1 MAKSARKAMKD
12 KAKRLTTDPHVKVDA
27 SDWTP
32 SEPLNADAQTG
43 PRPVSRRAFKK
54 GGKVMGEPTKMHA
67 GRKPRKSGG
76 SAKANADA
84 KVNRNVKDANAEKF
98 GSYHVGGFKKGG
110 RAGKDDG
117 GVAEA
122 SRIMGNAPI
131 GPDDEKPSN
140 PTSALKGPV
149 IQQTK
154 ESLRPSAMERIREQM
169 RPAQK
174 RGGRTGKADGG
185 AMSSPPMTD
194 PRMRAAQM
202 MQNAGAV
209 GGVPSSTMNFSRVQ
223 KGALSPMRAA
233 GMKKGGFANW
243 EGSKKDE
250 SQDRKLA
257 KKHGMSMKAWEG
269 SKLDEKHDKQ
279 HSEKGLKSGG
289 RTGKKSGGATESI
302 AEAIGSRPTGGRI
315 ARKSG
320 GKVGKSHINI
330 LINAGQKPQDG
341 QAPAG
346 GPPMGNPPGIP
357 MPVPS
362 PMGAAPAGM
371 PMPMPAPPMGMPPG
385 MPPMPPMPAG
395 RMAGGRVGKFGGGA
409 MGGHPMGGMPMG
421 MPQNMGNVQGPTSP
435 SYGMGPGQVNYN
447 TAPPQMPIG
456 MGGNRGVPN
465 AYGAIGGGVDA
476 GPMARKPFKK
486 GGKVYPKMKFGAGS
500 GEGRLEKIE
509 EYGLKSKK

>member
-1 MAKSARKAMKD
+1 MNDMAKSARKAMKD
-12 KAKRLTTDPHVKVDA
+12 KAKRLTSDPHMKVDA

-76 SAKANADA
+76 SATANADA
-84 KVNRNVKDANAEKF
+84 KVNRNVKDANADKF

-110 RAGKDDG
+110 RTGKDDG

-131 GPDDEKPSN
+131 GPDDDKPSN

-154 ESLRPSAMERIREQM
+154 ESLRPSAMDRIREQM
-169 RPAQK
+169 RTPQK

-185 AMSSPPMTD
+185 AMSAPPMTD

-202 MQNAGAV
+202 MQNAGSVA
-209 GGVPSSTMNFSRVQ
+209 GVPSSTMNFSRIQ
-223 KGALSPMRAA
+223 KGSLSPMRAA
-233 GMKKGGFANW
+233 GMKKGGFAKW

-257 KKHGMSMKAWEG
+257 KKHGMSMKEWEG
-269 SKLDEKHDKQ
+269 SKLDEKHDRQ

-289 RTGKKSGGATESI
+289 SANWIQGAIKHPGALHKALKVPAGEKIPAKKLAKAEHSSNPKLAKRAHLAETLKRLHKKSGGATESI

-341 QAPAG
+341 QSPAG
-346 GPPMGNPPGIP
+346 MPPMGKPPGIP

-371 PMPMPAPPMGMPPG
+371 PMPMPAPPMGAA
-385 MPPMPPMPAG
+385 PA
-395 RMAGGRVGKFGGGA
+395 
-409 MGGHPMGGMPMG
+409 GMPMP
-421 MPQNMGNVQGPTSP
+421 MP
-435 SYGMGPGQVNYN
+435 
-447 TAPPQMPIG
+447 MP
-456 MGGNRGVPN
+456 
-465 AYGAIGGGVDA
+465 
-476 GPMARKPFKK
+476 RKS

-500 GEGRLEKIE
+500 GEGRLEKID
-509 EYGLKSKK
+509 EYGLKSSK